1 MKIKETIGIDIS
13 KLKFDARI
21 HSSQKF
27 NVFEN
32 SSKGF
37 KMLVKW
43 VSKNSTYKKS
53 ETLFVFEHTGLYSN
67 QLSLFLAKLEL
78 KFVLV
83 PGLAI
88 KRSLGITRGKDDK
101 IDAQKIALYGFR
113 LRDEITPTKLP
124 IPAIMQLKNFLTLRE
139 RLVKHRA
146 GFKASLKEQKKIL
159 IKKENELI
167 LKVQK
172 KMIKYLTKQIVE
184 IEAKMKGIIKNEVDL
199 HNLFKLITSIKGIG
213 PQTAYFLIAYS
224 DGFTKF
230 KNYRKFASYC
240 GIAPF
245 PNSSGTSIRG
255 RNKVSNLANK
265 KIKSLLDLCA
275 KTAIQHSPE
284 MKIYYTRRIDKGHNK
299 MSTINII
306 RNKLLARVFAVVKR
320 NSPYI
325 DTMKFA
331 A

>member
-284 MKIYYTRRIDKGHNK
+284 MKMYYTRRIDKGHNK